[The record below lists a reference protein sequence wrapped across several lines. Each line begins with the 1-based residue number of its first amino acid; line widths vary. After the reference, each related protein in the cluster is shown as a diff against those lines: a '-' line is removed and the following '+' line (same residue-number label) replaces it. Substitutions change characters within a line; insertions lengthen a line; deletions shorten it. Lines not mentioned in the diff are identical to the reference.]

1 MSIFI
6 MKKNILK
13 TVIDWDLSIIHTSE
27 KSR

>member
-13 TVIDWDLSIIHTSE
+13 TVIDWDLSIIRTSE